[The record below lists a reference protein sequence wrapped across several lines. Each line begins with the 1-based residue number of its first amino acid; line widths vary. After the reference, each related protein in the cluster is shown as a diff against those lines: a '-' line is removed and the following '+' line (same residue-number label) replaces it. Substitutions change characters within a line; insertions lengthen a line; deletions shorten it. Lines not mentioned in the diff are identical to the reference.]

1 MGKGACVCAAVAVCR
16 GGGVLDREGELWW
29 AGTAGDVR
37 GRAPFADTPP
47 PPSPSSLGHPDPAT
61 ALATGAWAALTGGGG
76 GTSSFSLA
84 PAAPLRGGKGG
95 FGSLLR
101 ASGRVAKTTNFDAC
115 RDLSGRR

>member
-1 MGKGACVCAAVAVCR
+1 MCALPSPSAAGGACLTERESCGGR
-16 GGGVLDREGELWW
+16 GQRGTCG
-29 AGTAGDVR
+29 AGPHSPTL
-37 GRAPFADTPP
+37 P

-61 ALATGAWAALTGGGG
+61 ALATGAWAALIGGGG

>member
-1 MGKGACVCAAVAVCR
+1 MCAAAAVCR
-16 GGGVLDREGELWW
+16 VGACLIERGELSW
-29 AGTAGDVR
+29 AGTAGDAR
-37 GRAPFADTPP
+37 GRAPFADTP

-61 ALATGAWAALTGGGG
+61 ALATGAWATLTGGGG